1 MSGLKKNRNE
11 HTRKRD
17 LDGNNNASKTRTKN
31 KSQRGS
37 NVILAIFS
45 FRASTKFSS
54 PFGKFVVD
62 FFSFKAASFRAM
74 K

>member
-11 HTRKRD
+11 HTEKSD

-31 KSQRGS
+31 KSLRGS

-45 FRASTKFSS
+45 FHASTQFSS
-54 PFGKFVVD
+54 PIGKFVVD
-62 FFSFKAASFRAM
+62 FFS
-74 K
+74 